1 MAMTTKQVQNL
12 LQYLN
17 YYKGIPDDLYGPLT
31 LEAITK
37 FQTVYEKM
45 GIDGVH
51 SPQLEAALL
60 DAVATGKYFNP
71 APEETPEQPQEEPDS
86 DDFWAGIKYFDRE
99 EFRCKCGG
107 KYCDGFPAEPQPGM
121 VYLADAAR
129 EYFGRPGRVVSG
141 LRCPEWNR
149 IQKGTANS
157 QHMYGEAVD
166 LRIDGV
172 SAADLLAFIKRQPGV
187 RYAYAI
193 NSTNVHIGIPY
204 GKR

>member
-1 MAMTTKQVQNL
+1 MTLKQVQNL
-12 LQYLN
+12 LQYLD
-17 YYKGIPDDLYGPLT
+17 YYKGTPDDKYGPLT
-31 LEAITK
+31 LDAITK
-37 FQTVYEKM
+37 FQTVYGKM
-45 GIDGVH
+45 GVDGVH
-51 SPQLEAALL
+51 SPQLEAALI
-60 DAVATGKYFNP
+60 DAVATGQYF
-71 APEETPEQPQEEPDS
+71 APKEPEKAPD
-86 DDFWAGIKYFDRE
+86 DGDFWADIKYFSRE

-107 KYCDGFPAEPQPGM
+107 KYCNGFPAELQPGM

-149 IQKGTANS
+149 IQGGTEKS

-172 SAADLLAFIKRQPGV
+172 SADQLLAFINRQPGV

-193 NSTNVHIGIPY
+193 NSTNVHVGIPY

>member
-1 MAMTTKQVQNL
+1 
-12 LQYLN
+12 
-17 YYKGIPDDLYGPLT
+17 
-31 LEAITK
+31 
-37 FQTVYEKM
+37 
-45 GIDGVH
+45 
-51 SPQLEAALL
+51 
-60 DAVATGKYFNP
+60 
-71 APEETPEQPQEEPDS
+71 
-86 DDFWAGIKYFDRE
+86 
-99 EFRCKCGG
+99 
-107 KYCDGFPAEPQPGM
+107 M

-149 IQKGTANS
+149 IQGGTANS

-172 SAADLLAFIKRQPGV
+172 SAADLLAFVNRQPGV

>member
-1 MAMTTKQVQNL
+1 MDVRQLQNL
-12 LQYLN
+12 LQYLG
-17 YYKGIPDDLYGPLT
+17 YYKGIPDDLYGPKT

-45 GIDGVH
+45 GIDGIQ

-60 DAVATGKYFNP
+60 DAVTTGQYFNP
-71 APEETPEQPQEEPDS
+71 EEAPQQPEEAPDS
-86 DDFWAGIKYFDRE
+86 DDFWASIKYFKRE

-149 IQKGTANS
+149 IQGGTANS

-172 SAADLLAFIKRQPGV
+172 SGADLLTFINKQPGV

-193 NSTNVHIGIPY
+193 NSTNVHISIPY

>member
-1 MAMTTKQVQNL
+1 MTVKQVQNL
-12 LQYLN
+12 LQYLG
-17 YYKGIPDDLYGPLT
+17 YYDGIPNGNYDNQTRD
-31 LEAITK
+31 AVFD
-37 FQTVYEKM
+37 FQTAYGTIGVD
-45 GIDGVH
+45 GIPG
-51 SPQLEAALL
+51 PETEAALI
-60 DAVATGKYFNP
+60 DAVATGKYFNSV
-71 APEETPEQPQEEPDS
+71 PEETLEQHQEEPDS
-86 DDFWAGIKYFDRE
+86 GDFWADIKHFKRE
-99 EFRCKCGG
+99 EFRCKCNGL
-107 KYCDGFPAEPQPGM
+107 YCNGFPADPQPGM

-129 EYFGRPGRVVSG
+129 EYFGRPGHVVSG
-141 LRCPEWNR
+141 LRCAVWNR
-149 IQKGTANS
+149 KQGGVENS

>member
-1 MAMTTKQVQNL
+1 MAMTMKQVKNL
-12 LQYLN
+12 LQYLG
-17 YYKGIPDDLYGPLT
+17 YYDGVPDDTYDDQTRDAVFDFQSAYGTIGVDGIPGP
-31 LEAITK
+31 E
-37 FQTVYEKM
+37 VEK
-45 GIDGVH
+45 
-51 SPQLEAALL
+51 ALK
-60 DAVATGKYFNP
+60 DAVAYGMPVY
-71 APEETPEQPQEEPDS
+71 EPQEEPEA
-86 DDFWAGIKYFDRE
+86 DDFWTDIKHFKRK

-107 KYCDGFPAEPQPGM
+107 LYCNGFPAEPQPGM

-141 LRCPEWNR
+141 LRCSVWNR
-149 IQKGTANS
+149 KQGGVDNS

-172 SAADLLAFIKRQPGV
+172 SAENLLAFINRQPGV

-193 NSTNVHIGIPY
+193 NSTNVHICIPY

>member
-1 MAMTTKQVQNL
+1 MTMRQVQNL
-12 LQYLN
+12 LQYLG
-17 YYKGIPDDLYGPLT
+17 YYEGIPDDKYGPLT
-31 LEAITK
+31 RDATFD
-37 FQTVYEKM
+37 FQVAYGTIGVD
-45 GIDGVH
+45 GIPGPEV
-51 SPQLEAALL
+51 EAALI
-60 DAVATGKYFNP
+60 DAVSTGKYFKSTP
-71 APEETPEQPQEEPDS
+71 VEPPEQSDEE
-86 DDFWAGIKYFDRE
+86 FWADIKYFKRE

-129 EYFGRPGRVVSG
+129 EYFGRPAPVVSG

-149 IQKGTANS
+149 IQGGTANS

-172 SAADLLAFIKRQPGV
+172 SAVDLLAFVNRQPGV

>member
-1 MAMTTKQVQNL
+1 MAMTMKQVQNL
-12 LQYLN
+12 LQYLG
-17 YYKGIPDDLYGPLT
+17 YYKDIPDDLYGPKT

-45 GIDGVH
+45 GIDGIQ

-60 DAVATGKYFNP
+60 DAVATGQYFNP
-71 APEETPEQPQEEPDS
+71 EEAPEQPQEEPDS
-86 DDFWAGIKYFDRE
+86 DDFWAGIKYFKRE

-141 LRCPEWNR
+141 LRCSEWNR
-149 IQKGTANS
+149 IQGGTANS

-172 SAADLLAFIKRQPGV
+172 SGADLLTFINKQPGV

>member
-1 MAMTTKQVQNL
+1 MTMKQVQNL
-12 LQYLN
+12 LQYLG
-17 YYKGIPDDLYGPLT
+17 YYEGNVDGIYGPMTRDATGEFQTAYATIGFDGIPGPET
-31 LEAITK
+31 
-37 FQTVYEKM
+37 
-45 GIDGVH
+45 
-51 SPQLEAALL
+51 EAALI
-60 DAVATGKYFNP
+60 DAVATGKYFKS

-86 DDFWAGIKYFDRE
+86 DDFWEGIKYFKRE

-149 IQKGTANS
+149 IQGGTANS

-172 SAADLLAFIKRQPGV
+172 SGADLLTFINKQPGV

>member
-1 MAMTTKQVQNL
+1 MTMTMKQVQNL
-12 LQYLN
+12 LQYLG
-17 YYKGIPDDLYGPLT
+17 YYEGIPDDLYGPKT
-31 LEAITK
+31 LAAITK

-45 GIDGVH
+45 GIDGIH

-60 DAVATGKYFNP
+60 DAVATGQYF
-71 APEETPEQPQEEPDS
+71 APEEPEEEPDI
-86 DDFWAGIKYFDRE
+86 DDFWADIKYFKRE
-99 EFRCKCGG
+99 DFRCKCGG

-129 EYFGRPGRVVSG
+129 EYFGRPGHVVSG
-141 LRCPEWNR
+141 LRCRQHNANTKDASP
-149 IQKGTANS
+149 NS

>member
-1 MAMTTKQVQNL
+1 MTMKQVQNL
-12 LQYLN
+12 LQYLG
-17 YYKGIPDDLYGPLT
+17 YYGGNVDGIYGPMTRDATGEFQAAYATIGFDGIPGPET
-31 LEAITK
+31 E
-37 FQTVYEKM
+37 V
-45 GIDGVH
+45 
-51 SPQLEAALL
+51 ALI
-60 DAVATGKYFNP
+60 DAVATGKYFKS
-71 APEETPEQPQEEPDS
+71 APEETPEQPQEEPDG
-86 DDFWAGIKYFDRE
+86 DDFWADIKHFKRE

-149 IQKGTANS
+149 IQDGTANS

-172 SAADLLAFIKRQPGV
+172 SAADLLAFINKQPGV

>member
-1 MAMTTKQVQNL
+1 MTMKQVQNL
-12 LQYLN
+12 LQYLG
-17 YYKGIPDDLYGPLT
+17 YYKDIPDDLYGPKT

-45 GIDGVH
+45 GIDGIH

-60 DAVATGKYFNP
+60 DAVATGQYFNP
-71 APEETPEQPQEEPDS
+71 EPEETPELEVDEVWPS
-86 DDFWAGIKYFDRE
+86 KYFPRE
-99 EFRCKCGG
+99 DFRCKCGG
-107 KYCDGFPAEPQPGM
+107 RYCNGFPAEPQPGM

-129 EYFGRPGRVVSG
+129 EYFGRPGHVVSG
-141 LRCPEWNR
+141 LRCAVWNR
-149 IQKGTANS
+149 KQGGVENS

-172 SAADLLAFIKRQPGV
+172 SSADLLAFIKRQPGV